1 MKVSTSFAMA
11 LLAAFILLPAW
22 GWAGS
27 TPDLPELISEALS
40 RNREVL
46 AARAAWRAAGERPSQ
61 AGALPDPQLSV
72 GVMNLPT
79 SFRFDEEDM
88 TMKQVQLS
96 QMFPWYGKRDLRGE
110 AASQEAEAA
119 RQRYIETAN
128 RVVRELREVYYELF
142 FVAQQA
148 RLVEANLGV
157 LSQFVEVAKAAYVS
171 GTGTQADMLRA
182 QTQHARM
189 IDERLMVERERVM
202 VTARLM
208 SLLDQPAG
216 SRIEPPENLPATEPP
231 SWSSD
236 ELLEL
241 ALEQRPMLKEA
252 QAMTQAR
259 RREIELARKEYWPDV
274 EVMVAYGQR
283 GEVMGNRLD
292 DMLTTAVSINVPLW
306 RDSKLDPM
314 LREAK
319 QAERQAAESYQSGV
333 NEIEFELWQ
342 ALAKA
347 RRARESLA
355 LYDTGILPQAR
366 LTVESSLSGYRVG
379 KLDFLSLTEAQM
391 NLYASEVARA
401 RALTDYSQAVAEIDY
416 IIGSQPLEM
425 AK

>member
-1 MKVSTSFAMA
+1 MKVSATLTMA
-11 LLAAFILLPAW
+11 LLAALLLMPA
-22 GWAGS
+22 GAWAGS
-27 TPDLPELISEALS
+27 AADLPELISEALS

-46 AARAAWRAAGERPSQ
+46 AARAAWQAAGERPSQ
-61 AGALPDPQLSV
+61 ARALPDPQLSV

-79 SFRFDEEDM
+79 SLSFSDDEM
-88 TMKQVQLS
+88 TMKQVQVS
-96 QMFPWYGKRDLRGE
+96 QMFPWFGKRELRGE
-110 AASQEAEAA
+110 AAGQEAEAA

-128 RVVRELREVYYELF
+128 RVVRELREVYYEYF

-171 GTGTQADMLRA
+171 GTGTQADILRA

-189 IDERLMVERERVM
+189 VDERLMVERERAM
-202 VTARLM
+202 VAARLR
-208 SLLDQPAG
+208 SLLDRPAG
-216 SRIEPPENLPATEPP
+216 ALIEPPESLPAIDPS
-231 SWSSD
+231 SWSSE
-236 ELLEL
+236 ELLRL

-252 QAMTQAR
+252 QAMTKAR
-259 RREIELARKEYWPDV
+259 RREIELARKEYWPDF
-274 EVMVAYGQR
+274 EIMVAYGQR
-283 GEVMGNRLD
+283 GEVMGERLD
-292 DMLTTAVSINVPLW
+292 DMLSSAVSINVPLW
-306 RDSKLDPM
+306 QGSKLDPM
-314 LREAK
+314 LREAQ
-319 QAERQAAESYQSGV
+319 QAERQAVESYQAGV

-342 ALAKA
+342 TLAKA
-347 RRARESLA
+347 TRARESLA

-416 IIGSQPLEM
+416 IIGSQPPES
-425 AK
+425 AQ

>member
-1 MKVSTSFAMA
+1 MKESITLTMA
-11 LLAAFILLPAW
+11 LLTAFLLHAW
-22 GWAGS
+22 VWAGS
-27 TPDLPELISEALS
+27 APDLSELISEALS

-46 AARAAWRAAGERPSQ
+46 AVRAAWQAAGERPSQ
-61 AGALPDPQLSV
+61 ARAFPDPQLSV

-79 SFRFDEEDM
+79 SLSFSDDEM

-110 AASQEAEAA
+110 AAGQEAEAA

-128 RVVRELREVYYELF
+128 RVVRELREVYYEYF

-157 LSQFVEVAKAAYVS
+157 LSQFVEVAKAAYIS

-189 IDERLMVERERVM
+189 LDERLMVERERAM
-202 VTARLM
+202 VAARLR
-208 SLLDQPAG
+208 SLLDRRAG
-216 SRIEPPENLPATEPP
+216 SPVEPPQSLPATEPP

-236 ELLEL
+236 ELLKL

-259 RREIELARKEYWPDV
+259 RREIELAHKEYWPDF
-274 EVMVAYGQR
+274 EIMAAYGQR
-283 GEVMGNRLD
+283 GEVMGERLD
-292 DMLTTAVSINVPLW
+292 DMLSAAVSINVPLW
-306 RDSKLDPM
+306 QNSKLDPM
-314 LREAK
+314 LREAR
-319 QAERQAAESYQSGV
+319 QAERQAVESYQAGL

-347 RRARESLA
+347 TRAKESLA

-379 KLDFLSLTEAQM
+379 TLDFLSLTEAQM

-416 IIGSQPLEM
+416 IIGSQPPGG

>member
-1 MKVSTSFAMA
+1 MKVSATLTMA
-11 LLAAFILLPAW
+11 LLAAFLLLSA
-22 GWAGS
+22 GAWAGS
-27 TPDLPELISEALS
+27 APGLPELISEALS

-46 AARAAWRAAGERPSQ
+46 AARAAWQAAGERPSQ
-61 AGALPDPQLSV
+61 ARALPDPQLSV

-79 SFRFDEEDM
+79 SLRFNDEPM
-88 TMKQVQLS
+88 TMKQVQVS
-96 QMFPWYGKRDLRGE
+96 QMFPWFGKRELRGD
-110 AASQEAEAA
+110 AAGQEAEAA
-119 RQRYIETAN
+119 RQRYIEAAN
-128 RVVRELREVYYELF
+128 RVVRELREVYYEFF

-148 RLVEANLGV
+148 QLVEANLGV
-157 LSQFVEVAKAAYVS
+157 LSQFIEVAKAAYVS
-171 GTGTQADMLRA
+171 GLGKQADILRA

-189 IDERLMVERERVM
+189 IDERLMVERERIM
-202 VTARLM
+202 VAARLR
-208 SLLDQPAG
+208 SLLDRPAG
-216 SRIEPPENLPATEPP
+216 SLIEPPQSLPATEPP

-259 RREIELARKEYWPDV
+259 RREIELARKEYWPDF
-274 EVMVAYGQR
+274 EIMAAYGQR
-283 GEVMGNRLD
+283 GEVMGSQID
-292 DMLTTAVSINVPLW
+292 DMLSTAVSINVPLW
-306 RDSKLDPM
+306 QDSKLDPM

-319 QAERQAAESYQSGV
+319 QAERQAVESYQAGV

-347 RRARESLA
+347 TRAKESLA
-355 LYDTGILPQAR
+355 LYNTGILPQAR

-379 KLDFLSLTEAQM
+379 TLDFLSLLEAQM

-416 IIGSQPLEM
+416 IIGSQPPGE